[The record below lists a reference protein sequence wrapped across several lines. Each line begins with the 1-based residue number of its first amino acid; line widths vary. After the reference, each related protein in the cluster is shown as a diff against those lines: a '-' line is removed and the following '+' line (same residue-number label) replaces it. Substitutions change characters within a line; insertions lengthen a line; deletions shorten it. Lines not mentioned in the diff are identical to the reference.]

1 MYIYHI
7 MTINTENRTISSIE
21 LGFIIN
27 PQLPIIP
34 LAIDVFET
42 QCAGKHSHPRAQLI
56 YSCSGTMRVTVE
68 NHVWL
73 VSSRQ
78 AIWVPSMQ
86 EHHVAFLKNNYVR
99 NLFIDPSVLSSLPD
113 TCFALDVSPFLRE
126 LILRI
131 INFGDNYQMNSSE
144 GRIIQ
149 VALDELTT
157 IKSTNCFLPISNEPR
172 LKKVMDELIT
182 NTSDKRTME
191 EFASLACTTSR
202 TLSRLFVKEVGMT
215 FINWRKQIRMM
226 EAIERLEKRVPIAQ
240 IALELGYNNTSSFI
254 EVFRKEFGISPS
266 NYLK

>member
-1 MYIYHI
+1 
-7 MTINTENRTISSIE
+7 MTINTENRTISPIE

-34 LAIDVFET
+34 LAMDVFET
-42 QCAGKHSHPRAQLI
+42 QCASKHSHPRAQLI

-78 AIWVPSMQ
+78 AIWVPSMH
-86 EHHVAFLKNNYVR
+86 EHHVTFLKNNHVR
-99 NLFIDPSVLSSLPD
+99 NLFIDPSVLSNLPN

-131 INFGDNYQMNSSE
+131 VNIGSDYQMDSVE

-149 VALDELTT
+149 VALDELKT

-172 LKKVMDELIT
+172 LKKVMDELIN
-182 NTSDKRTME
+182 NTSDKRTIE

-202 TLSRLFVKEVGMT
+202 TLSRLFIKEVGLT
-215 FINWRKQIRMM
+215 FVNWRKQIRMM
-226 EAIERLEKRVPIAQ
+226 EAIEKLEKGVPIAQ
-240 IALELGYNNTSSFI
+240 IALELGYNSTSSFI
-254 EVFRKEFGISPS
+254 EVFGKEFGVSPN
-266 NYLK
+266 NYLKEKT